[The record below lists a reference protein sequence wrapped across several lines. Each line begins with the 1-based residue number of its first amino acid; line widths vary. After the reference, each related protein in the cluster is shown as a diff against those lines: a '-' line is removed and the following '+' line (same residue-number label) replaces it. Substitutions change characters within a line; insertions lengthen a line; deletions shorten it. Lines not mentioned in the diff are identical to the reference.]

1 MCAQVAIL
9 TEHHFGNERCD
20 CAMQTKNPFLDD
32 MAQLMTNAMGAAQG
46 VGDEMQAMM
55 RAQIERLVAD
65 MDLVGRDEF
74 EAMKELATNAK
85 AESEDLKERVAA
97 LEARLNGDTGSI

>member
-1 MCAQVAIL
+1 
-9 TEHHFGNERCD
+9 
-20 CAMQTKNPFLDD
+20 MQTKNPFLDD